1 MDVRGRCGAAV
12 GERKR
17 AREAVWS
24 NDTDTEKRGILR
36 LADSAKQKS
45 RSSPCEG

>member
-1 MDVRGRCGAAV
+1 MA

-24 NDTDTEKRGILR
+24 NGTDTEKRGILR
-36 LADSAKQKS
+36 LADSAKQREKFWQ
-45 RSSPCEG
+45 PG